1 MKNTAICKRNDEKKM
16 TARSSPLAPHLLNCP
31 KAVKLCGRKPW
42 GQVLVL
48 GIFLVLFL
56 CFTLFST
63 LGMAA
68 KTRERIRLQNAAD
81 ASAYSEGARVAR
93 AFNYFAYTNRA
104 IASNLVSLTTL
115 HAYHSEISA
124 AKGLYW
130 NLALAYQSITSEEI
144 ALTTCVMG
152 IGPCQFGCFAH
163 AIADEITAVSLMGQN
178 SDFENDIKELDS
190 SFEKAVSGYDK
201 SIRLIQLGQQ
211 AVRLE
216 LLGESAGS
224 LLSSLGGSGDMSV
237 GESLDKKMMRY
248 NLPSGRADQTSIA
261 ILNLKN
267 LQDSMKFDDSDD
279 ARMEMTETA
288 NAARPLW
295 VRNRLIGGNT
305 AALSPLLSRIKDDT
319 SGIWTTAQI
328 PILEGASGIY
338 DKKPSAVPFPTR
350 PKSKTKGTGIG
361 SIDYWEMTGVCEHNH
376 AAGSIIQPFPL
387 AMMTPGLIYSSSKNS
402 SHNLHNSD
410 VSHDLDVEKLL
421 QFMRFNIDAEGR
433 YRQPVIYKHFRQDL
447 SLNEKGSY
455 PPWDIFDSGKFTSK
469 IFDQHHNIDVRFR
482 SDQDGRAFSKAAVY
496 YHHPGNWREPP
507 NFWNPFWR
515 AKLHPFSKKEWMGLE
530 ALTQDMTGSP
540 GFLLLSL
547 LTDSND
553 RALEGIGGSTG

>member
-1 MKNTAICKRNDEKKM
+1 MKNISASLEKRAHTQQISTPSQCRRAVSSKM
-16 TARSSPLAPHLLNCP
+16 H
-31 KAVKLCGRKPW
+31 
-42 GQVLVL
+42 GQVMVL
-48 GIFLVLFL
+48 GVFLMLFL
-56 CFTLFST
+56 CFVLFSS
-63 LGMAA
+63 LGMAV

-81 ASAYSEGARVAR
+81 ASAYSESARIAR

-130 NLALAYQSITSEEI
+130 NLALAYESITAEEI

-163 AIADEITAVSLMGQN
+163 AAADEITAISLMSKN
-178 SDFENDIKELDS
+178 SDFEQDIKDLDS
-190 SFEKAVSGYDK
+190 SFEKAVSGYEK
-201 SIRLIQLGQQ
+201 SIQLIQLGQQ

-216 LLGESAGS
+216 LLGESAEGI
-224 LLSSLGGSGDMSV
+224 LSSLGGTAGLSG
-237 GESLDKKMMRY
+237 GESLDQKMMRY
-248 NLPSGRADQTSIA
+248 NLPSGHADQSQISL
-261 ILNLKN
+261 LNLKN
-267 LQDSMKFDDSDD
+267 LQDSMKFDDSGD
-279 ARMEMTETA
+279 AQMEMTEVA
-288 NAARPLW
+288 NASRPLW

-305 AALSPLLSRIKDDT
+305 ATLSPLFSRIKDDT
-319 SGIWTTAQI
+319 SGLWTTTQI

-338 DKKPSAVPFPTR
+338 DKKPSAIPFPTR
-350 PKSKTKGTGIG
+350 PKSKTKGKGIG
-361 SIDYWEMTGVCEHNH
+361 SVDYWEMTGVCEHNH

-387 AMMTPGLIYSSSKNS
+387 AMMTPGLVYSSSENS

-410 VSHDLDVEKLL
+410 VSHELDVEKLL
-421 QFMRFNIDAEGR
+421 RFMRFDIDANGR

-447 SLNEKGSY
+447 SLNEQGKHH
-455 PPWDIFDSGKFTSK
+455 PWDIFDSGKFHSK
-469 IFDQHHNIDVRFR
+469 LFGPQHNIDVRFR
-482 SDQDGRAFSKAAVY
+482 PDQEGRALSKAAVY

-515 AKLHPFSKKEWMGLE
+515 AKLHPFSKKEWLALE
-530 ALTQDMTGSP
+530 ALTQDVTGGP

-553 RALEGIGGSTG
+553 AAMEGISAGAG